1 MLRLVEYFMLRERDS
16 ADFTFVWGV
25 ASSCWD
31 LGVSPTRGSDFYL
44 QVGQEIASEELVL
57 ETFKVL
63 SSRLQQATG

>member
-1 MLRLVEYFMLRERDS
+1 MLRERDS

-25 ASSCWD
+25 TSSCWD
-31 LGVSPTRGSDFYL
+31 LGVSPTRDSDFYL

-57 ETFKVL
+57 ETFRVL